1 MADKKTEQTNAVPAG
16 PEAEGELGRPSRRRA
31 RLVLALVSG
40 VVALLLGELICRLL
54 LSDEMM
60 GNVRH
65 HPTMSYHVSEGY
77 RLIPNSEQDEVRI
90 NSRGY
95 RDREFSLEPP
105 SGTKRIL
112 MLGDSVVFGPGVE
125 LAETFS
131 KRTEALLRETG
142 AGDVEVINAGNP
154 DTGLTEMLQIF
165 RDRDSGVRPQLAVLC
180 FYLND
185 SRPPMGFR
193 SEFVKGNPVV
203 RFMKRN
209 PWVRRSMLVSFGYY
223 VYFNSAIREEVA
235 KLPDGS
241 ATSEE
246 DAPLP
251 ICLRMEWTELFQS
264 GVWRENPAALNR
276 TIEAAQFDWGA
287 AWRPETWP
295 EVAARLRD
303 FEDLCREHD
312 CRIALAAM
320 PVSVQ
325 VHGSVIRDEPQKRL
339 AEIAHEMG
347 WPFLDVLPGLRAAKD
362 GPPLFGDHCHLTPR
376 GHDLV
381 AQMMV
386 EFLDA
391 AEFRE
396 FWDGQGE

>member
-1 MADKKTEQTNAVPAG
+1 MADKKTEQTNAVPTG
-16 PEAEGELGRPSRRRA
+16 PEAEGEPGRPSRRRA
-31 RLVLALVSG
+31 RLVLALVAG
-40 VVALLLGELICRLL
+40 VFALLLGELICRLL
-54 LSDEMM
+54 LSDEMV
-60 GNVRH
+60 GNVRRYG
-65 HPTMSYHVSEGY
+65 TMTYHVSQGY
-77 RLIPNSEQDEVRI
+77 RLVPNSEEGEVRI

-95 RDREFSLEPP
+95 RDREFSLEPSP
-105 SGTKRIL
+105 GTKRIL

-131 KRTEALLRETG
+131 KRTEALLRKMG
-142 AGDVEVINAGNP
+142 VGNVEVINAGNP
-154 DTGLTEMLQIF
+154 DTGITEMLQIF
-165 RDRDSGVRPQLAVLC
+165 RSRDLGIHPQLVVLC

-203 RFMKRN
+203 LFMKRN
-209 PWVRRSMLVSFGYY
+209 PWVRRSMLLSFGYY
-223 VYFNSAIREEVA
+223 AYYNSAIQAEVE
-235 KLPDGS
+235 KLPIS
-241 ATSEE
+241 
-246 DAPLP
+246 
-251 ICLRMEWTELFQS
+251 LRMDWAELFRS
-264 GVWRENPAALNR
+264 GIWRENPAALNR
-276 TIEAAQFDWGA
+276 TIEAAQYDWGA